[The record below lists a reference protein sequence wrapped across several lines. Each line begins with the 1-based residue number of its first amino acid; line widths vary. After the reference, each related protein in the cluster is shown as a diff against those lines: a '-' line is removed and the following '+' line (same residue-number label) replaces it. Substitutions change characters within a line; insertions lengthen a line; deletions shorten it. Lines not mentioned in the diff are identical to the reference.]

1 MVSNEA
7 EKKLAQLQMIEENL
21 NHLSMKKQAI
31 QSEEFEVNNA
41 LEELIKS
48 GDEVYRIVGQI
59 MIKSNKEDVVK
70 DLEEKKQRIELKFK
84 SIEKQ
89 ESTLQEKAKTIKEE
103 VMGALSKEKEDV

>member
-1 MVSNEA
+1 
-7 EKKLAQLQMIEENL
+7 
-21 NHLSMKKQAI
+21 MKKQAI